1 MPPSATA
8 SSGDPQ
14 SRSGRSPSGPE
25 RRTPS
30 RDFAARCD
38 EVFDT
43 PGTFTRLEERLH
55 DLPYPA
61 SFRPFAGYEA
71 EARALRMFEHVLVP
85 GLLQTPEYA
94 PRARFRAGPP
104 RAARLGG

>member
-1 MPPSATA
+1 MIET
-8 SSGDPQ
+8 
-14 SRSGRSPSGPE
+14 E

-55 DLPYPA
+55 DLPHPA

-71 EARALRMFEHVLVP
+71 EARALRMFEHVLIP
-85 GLLQTPEYA
+85 GLLHA
-94 PRARFRAGPP
+94 RAIPGRRGVPHTWQGLAGPEL
-104 RAARLGG
+104 AQINARLGSSIMP